1 MPSSRQFNNMS
12 GAEQQTRPTEAA
24 EDITDTRSAPGFA
37 PWITSTAPT
46 FGGHLAQMS
55 KYNTETGA
63 FSHSVTIHDS
73 HAFELEPLTITDGPL
88 RGSHVLVLK
97 PYTKYFQLL
106 KLPLDIRRMIYD
118 ELLLDPEPIDITTYK
133 PKGAPRHAVSY
144 QLAFRREIGS
154 WNSETRKFQFRT
166 TNNIGV
172 MQVNRQIRQEAS
184 TAVYGG
190 NTFRF
195 DKFNT
200 CQLFF
205 ARLGDIRCHIRHIEF
220 FADAYQKTK
229 SRGMFLELKNV
240 KRMRTIEISYREF
253 DDLLAGGPHIW
264 TAEQLAADC
273 KIMMTALHE
282 FRQGRSNLPSVLE
295 LIKVTW
301 SICTSCAKAKK
312 GEGESNVACSK
323 CTEIREAG
331 KATQKRVRTAIA
343 ATMGIEQ

>member
-1 MPSSRQFNNMS
+1 MS
-12 GAEQQTRPTEAA
+12 G
-24 EDITDTRSAPGFA
+24 IGL
-37 PWITSTAPT
+37 TA
-46 FGGHLAQMS
+46 LQ
-55 KYNTETGA
+55 YNTETGG

-73 HAFELEPLTITDGPL
+73 YAFELEPVWTADTLESLINSLTGPFKLTITDGPL

-106 KLPLDIRRMIYD
+106 ELPLDIRRMIYD
-118 ELLLDPEPIDITTYK
+118 ELLLDPGPIDITTYK

-144 QLAFRREIGS
+144 QLAFRRDLGS
-154 WNSETRKFQFRT
+154 WNPETRKFQHGT

-184 TAVYGG
+184 TAMYGG

-200 CQLFF
+200 CQLFLS
-205 ARLGDIRCHIRHIEF
+205 RLGDTRVHIRHIAF
-220 FADAYQKTK
+220 FAHAYQKTK
-229 SRGMFLELKNV
+229 ARGMFLQLKDVNGL
-240 KRMRTIEISYREF
+240 RTINISYREF
-253 DDLLAGGPHIW
+253 DDLFAGGPHLW
-264 TAEQLAADC
+264 SVKQLAADC

-301 SICTSCAKAKK
+301 SICTGCAKAKK
-312 GEGESNVACSK
+312 GKGESNVACSE
-323 CTEIREAG
+323 CTTIREAG

-343 ATMGIEQ
+343 ATMGIEQYGGEDLGQ